1 MEEKNMDPERLY
13 ELVKE
18 GKTGEEVVEILQQEA
33 RENDKIFGGDIMAGM
48 MAAIIGLLVVAS
60 MLK

>member
-1 MEEKNMDPERLY
+1 MDEEKLH

-18 GKTGEEVVEILQQEA
+18 GKTSEEIIEILQQEA
-33 RENDKIFGGDIMAGM
+33 RENDKIFRGDIMAGM
-48 MAAIIGLLVVAS
+48 MAAIIALLVLGG